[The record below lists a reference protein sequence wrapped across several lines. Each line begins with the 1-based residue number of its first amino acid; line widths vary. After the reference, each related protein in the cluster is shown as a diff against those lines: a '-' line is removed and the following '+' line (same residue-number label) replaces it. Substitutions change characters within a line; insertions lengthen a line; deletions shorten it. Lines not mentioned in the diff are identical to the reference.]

1 MPSFVLSATKLRSFQ
16 SIHFLSPS
24 LPSICPHLTPSGPS
38 ILQSL
43 PLCAITGLHY
53 ACRLFVPLTDLLRC
67 THDSPASVLSRVQ
80 YSTQSNALWAMA
92 ALEGSTGRPDGPRPS
107 YLSRKHLPS
116 AGTNSSNYAPK
127 SQANLVLRLDLE
139 VCLLLLSPLAQIK
152 GHDIYNTTAARALS
166 TALGQ

>member
-80 YSTQSNALWAMA
+80 CSTQSNALWAMA
-92 ALEGSTGRPDGPRPS
+92 ALEGSTGRPDGPRSS
-107 YLSRKHLPS
+107 YLLSQTPPFSRNKFIKLRTQIPS
-116 AGTNSSNYAPK
+116 KSSPETG
-127 SQANLVLRLDLE
+127 LR
-139 VCLLLLSPLAQIK
+139 SMPP
-152 GHDIYNTTAARALS
+152 TTIPPGPNQRSRYL
-166 TALGQ
+166 